1 VVHYIPQLPKTGIT
15 QLHIFPQLP
24 TSFFEESPV
33 KSRDLIYFSSFKKEG
48 KDTKS

>member
-1 VVHYIPQLPKTGIT
+1 MVHYIPQLPKIDIT

-24 TSFFEESPV
+24 TSFLRRAQQKVGVS
-33 KSRDLIYFSSFKKEG
+33 STFSSFKKEG